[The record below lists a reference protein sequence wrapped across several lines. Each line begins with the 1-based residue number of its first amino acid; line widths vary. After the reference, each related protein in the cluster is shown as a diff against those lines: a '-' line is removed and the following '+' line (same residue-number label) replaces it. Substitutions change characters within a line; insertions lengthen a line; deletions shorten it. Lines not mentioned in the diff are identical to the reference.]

1 MHGFIYLEG
10 DCVKILA
17 YISDLNKNFS
27 PRTTYTEEHLFVF
40 CPHNQYP
47 SNKDGLIAYSSPN
60 TRSLIPSLIIITG
73 IIMGGSV
80 LPHEMLD
87 PHSWTIEL
95 LWCLSFA
102 CTFPFS
108 SCMSIRFFWPFTCL
122 FPGLVSSLNRAS
134 FPICAM
140 KYSSLEAQSIRFSQK

>member
-87 PHSWTIEL
+87 PHSWTVEL

-108 SCMSIRFFWPFTCL
+108 SCMSIRFFLAIYMF
-122 FPGLVSSLNRAS
+122 VSWSCFLIKSS
-134 FPICAM
+134 FLPYMCHEILQLRST
-140 KYSSLEAQSIRFSQK
+140 KYKV